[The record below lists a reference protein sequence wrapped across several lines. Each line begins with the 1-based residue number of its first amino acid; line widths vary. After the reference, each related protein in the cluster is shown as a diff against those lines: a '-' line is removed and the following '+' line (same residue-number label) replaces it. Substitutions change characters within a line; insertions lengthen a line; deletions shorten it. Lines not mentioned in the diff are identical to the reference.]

1 METKYILKQCLDK
14 IPKEFCLYIDLTTWP
29 NLTKFCSLTL
39 SGASPPHPLV
49 NACTVVHEGTK
60 SQNQSL

>member
-39 SGASPPHPLV
+39 AGASPRTPW
-49 NACTVVHEGTK
+49 
-60 SQNQSL
+60 